1 MKEEG
6 TRRIIMK
13 EYIYYYESPIGC
25 IRIKADDTSILY
37 LDFPEEDQNKNQGEY
52 LEQIQLCV
60 SQLDEYFSGKRK
72 NFDISYLLKGTEF
85 QKKVWAELEKVPY
98 GVTVSYKDIAKSI
111 GNEKAVRAV
120 GTTNGKNPI
129 SIIVPCHRVV
139 GADGKL
145 TGYAWGIW
153 RKEWLLE
160 HEKKYK

>member
-1 MKEEG
+1 MNG
-6 TRRIIMK
+6 VDLGRRNSMK
-13 EYIYYYESPIGC
+13 EYIYYYESPIGY
-25 IRIKADDTSILY
+25 IRIKGDEESILA
-37 LDFPEEDQNKNQGEY
+37 LDFAEEGQNRENYPEHIKAC
-52 LEQIQLCV
+52 II
-60 SQLDEYFSGKRK
+60 QLDEYFTGKRK

-85 QKKVWAELEKVPY
+85 QKKVWAELAKISY
-98 GVTVSYKDIAKSI
+98 GETVSYKDIAKRI

-145 TGYAWGIW
+145 TGYAWGVW

>member
-1 MKEEG
+1 MKEES
-6 TRRIIMK
+6 TRRTIMK
-13 EYIYYYESPIGC
+13 EYIYYYESPIGD
-25 IRIKADDTSILY
+25 IRIKGDDTALLS
-37 LDFPEEDQNKNQGEY
+37 LDFSEGNHNKNEGEY
-52 LEQIQLCV
+52 PDYIKLCV
-60 SQLDEYFSGKRK
+60 SQLAEYFKGERK
-72 NFDISYLLKGTEF
+72 TFNIDYLIKGTEF
-85 QKKVWAELEKVPY
+85 QKKVWAELAKIPY
-98 GVTVSYKDIAKSI
+98 GEKVSYKDIAAKI

-145 TGYAWGIW
+145 TGYAWGVW